1 MNCCDGNCRQGR
13 DCPNRLAG
21 QGESRWAVILGCVL
35 LGLLYALILFLGV

>member
-13 DCPNRLAG
+13 DCPNRLPL